1 MVSVYTNRWILEKS
15 IPVTLA
21 MTGASGAPYGLRLL
35 ERLLAAGYRVDLLIS
50 DAGREVIRQECALEL
65 PEHGPEWT
73 ERLADYLNH
82 LNRETGSA
90 LSLEGLRHYARNDWY
105 APMASGSTG
114 PRAMVVCPCSMGSLA
129 AMARGLSDNL
139 IERAADVALK
149 EGWPLILVPRE
160 TPLSVIHLE
169 NLLTLARA
177 GAVILPAAP
186 GFYQVPESVEQLV
199 DFVVDRILARLGVP
213 GEPNRKGWGAGLG
226 G

>member
-1 MVSVYTNRWILEKS
+1 MASVYTNRWIHEKS

-35 ERLLAAGYRVDLLIS
+35 ARLLAAGYRVDLLIS

-73 ERLADYLNH
+73 KRLADY

-149 EGWPLILVPRE
+149 EGWPVILVPRE

-186 GFYQVPESVEQLV
+186 GFYHVPESVGQLV
-199 DFVVDRILARLGVP
+199 DFVVDRILVRLGVP
-213 GEPNRKGWGAGLG
+213 VEPNPNGWSSR
-226 G
+226 